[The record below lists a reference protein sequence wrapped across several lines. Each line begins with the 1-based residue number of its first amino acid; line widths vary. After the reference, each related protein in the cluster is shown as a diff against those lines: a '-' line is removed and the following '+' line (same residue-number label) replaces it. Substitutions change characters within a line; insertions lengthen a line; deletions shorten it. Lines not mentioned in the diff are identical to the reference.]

1 MTETTVAQGRERN
14 VAASEESPVAGSA
27 PAGLDARPA
36 GAVRRLVATYRS
48 EIALGIA
55 ILLIEFVV
63 SFWTPQVFSYGNV
76 ANVAQSA
83 APLVIMALGSLLVII
98 TGGIDLSVGSTFSL
112 SGMVAGLAMSAGASW
127 PVASVVG
134 LGVGIV
140 VGAVNGLLVTMLGLA
155 PFVVTLITYAVGA
168 SLAFVITEGHSI
180 ALLDPT
186 FYLLN
191 GGHLIPGL
199 ANYVLFCL
207 VGTAA
212 IELGLRKLVMGRW
225 VYAVGSND
233 KASRLLGIPVNG
245 IRLGVYVI
253 AGLLAAFS
261 SMLSLSYISNSEATS
276 GANMMLQA
284 IAACVIGGASLFGGT
299 GSAVGAALG
308 AVMITVIQNGVN
320 LIGINSF
327 WQGSVTGLVILVAVL
342 IDRLT
347 KIRA

>member
-1 MTETTVAQGRERN
+1 MTETILMLRQDQETS
-14 VAASEESPVAGSA
+14 AAGQTAETE
-27 PAGLDARPA
+27 LRPA
-36 GAVRRLVATYRS
+36 GAARRLLSTYRS
-48 EIALGIA
+48 EIALLLA
-55 ILLIEFVV
+55 ILLIEGVV
-63 SFWTPQVFSYGNV
+63 SFWSPQVFSYGNI

-83 APLVIMALGSLLVII
+83 APLVIMALGVLLVIV
-98 TGGIDLSVGSTFSL
+98 TGGIDLSVGSTFSF
-112 SGMVAGLAMSAGASW
+112 SGMVAGLAMSGGASW
-127 PVASVVG
+127 PIACVFGLAVG
-134 LGVGIV
+134 AGI
-140 VGAVNGLLVTMLGLA
+140 GAVNGLLITALGLA

-168 SLAFVITEGHSI
+168 SLAFVITDGHSI

-186 FYLLN
+186 LYLLN
-191 GGHLIPGL
+191 GGRLIPGL

-207 VGTAA
+207 VGAIA
-212 IELGLRKLVMGRW
+212 IELGLRKLVIGRW

-245 IRLGVYVI
+245 VRIGVYVI

-261 SMLSLSYISNSEATS
+261 SMLSLSYISNAEATA

-308 AVMITVIQNGVN
+308 AVMITVIQNGVD

-342 IDRLT
+342 IDRLA

>member
-1 MTETTVAQGRERN
+1 MTR
-14 VAASEESPVAGSA
+14 ASIMKDTMAA
-27 PAGLDARPA
+27 PAATG
-36 GAVRRLVATYRS
+36 GVVRWVSTYRS
-48 EIALGIA
+48 EIALALA
-55 ILLIEFVV
+55 ILGIEFVV
-63 SFWTPQVFSYGNV
+63 SFWSPQVFSSGNI
-76 ANVAQSA
+76 ANVAQTA
-83 APLVIMALGSLLVII
+83 APLVIMALGVLLVII
-98 TGGIDLSVGSTFSL
+98 TSGIDLSVGSTFSL
-112 SGMVAGLAMSAGASW
+112 SGMVAGLAMSGGASW
-127 PVASVVG
+127 PVACLAG
-134 LGVGIV
+134 LGVGIG
-140 VGAVNGLLVTMLGLA
+140 VGAINGLLVTGLGLA

-168 SLAFVITEGHSI
+168 SLAFVITDGHSI

-191 GGHLIPGL
+191 GGRLIPGL
-199 ANYVLFCL
+199 TNYVLFCL
-207 VGTAA
+207 VGTFA
-212 IELGLRKLVMGRW
+212 IEIGLRKLVMGRW

-233 KASRLLGIPVNG
+233 KAARLLGVPVNG

-299 GSAVGAALG
+299 GSAIGAALG
-308 AVMITVIQNGVN
+308 AIMITVIQNGVN

-327 WQGSVTGLVILVAVL
+327 WQGSVTGLVILIAVL